1 MNLYKKYPWRI
12 FLSFLNKK
20 NLEILMRIQRIQI
33 SKIQIKKVYN
43 YLSKIR
49 TKMNYKQRKRVKDI
63 YSHHQAAQKINYSF
77 KNFDNQDSTPNIK
90 P

>member
-12 FLSFLNKK
+12 IQSFLNKK
-20 NLEILMRIQRIQI
+20 NLKILMRIQRIQI

-49 TKMNYKQRKRVKDI
+49 TKMI
-63 YSHHQAAQKINYSF
+63 
-77 KNFDNQDSTPNIK
+77 
-90 P
+90 